1 MQILVVKPQNYQSL
15 TLYYRGEMNKI
26 YFTHRNHVNMPSW
39 ESKIGYNAFFG
50 RKIYE
55 TNKYIKCE

>member
-1 MQILVVKPQNYQSL
+1 MQIVVVKPQYALSL
-15 TLYYRGEMNKI
+15 TLYDRGELNKI
-26 YFTHRNHVNMPSW
+26 DFTHRNHVNIPSW
-39 ESKIGYNAFFG
+39 ESKIGYNAFFR